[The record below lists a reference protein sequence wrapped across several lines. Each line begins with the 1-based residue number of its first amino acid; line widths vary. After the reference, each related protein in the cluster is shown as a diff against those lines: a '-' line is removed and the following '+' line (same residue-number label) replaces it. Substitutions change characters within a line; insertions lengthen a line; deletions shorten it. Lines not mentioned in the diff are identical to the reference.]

1 MCPVYSFSNKETGE
15 EYEMTLTYDELN
27 QYLQNHPEVNQTF
40 RMNLVDPVGIGVTKP
55 PSDFMKNVIGKVK
68 QAPGANQSAI
78 EKRWTIPK
86 EI

>member
-1 MCPVYSFSNKETGE
+1 MPVYSFANKETGE

-27 QYLQNHPEVNQTF
+27 QYLQDHPEVNQTF
-40 RMNLVDPVGIGVTKP
+40 RVNVVDPVGIGITKP

-68 QAPGANQSAI
+68 EIPGANKSAI
-78 EKRWTIPK
+78 EKRWTIPR

>member
-1 MCPVYSFSNKETGE
+1 MPVYSFVIKETGE

-27 QYLQNHPEVNQTF
+27 QYLENHPEVNQTF

-55 PSDFMKNVIGKVK
+55 PADFMKSVIGKVK
-68 QAPGANQSAI
+68 QMPGAHQPAI
-78 EKRWTIPK
+78 EKRWHIPR